1 MQKTVTDRTFPHP
14 KFMLKTSGWCLKVRP
29 LGAVRVRWSWGLRPR
44 IGISILVRGEGP
56 ELTCSLPQE
65 DTVRRQLP
73 ASQAEFPPEPDCAGS
88 LIPHPQPPDL
98 REGSVCC
105 LTPRWRRSVF
115 QLEVRQKFKQLYKYT
130 NYTNIWIKMFTKTL
144 FVRKNFFNFNIYQK
158 RNYQINH
165 GAFIIWDSEQLW
177 ERIGEIH
184 MNMEIYP
191 HDTVLN
197 GIKQVAK

>member
-1 MQKTVTDRTFPHP
+1 MLSATRRHSEKAATREPGRVPTRTW
-14 KFMLKTSGWCLKVRP
+14 L
-29 LGAVRVRWSWGLRPR
+29 RWQPDS
-44 IGISILVRGEGP
+44 
-56 ELTCSLPQE
+56 T
-65 DTVRRQLP
+65 LP
-73 ASQAEFPPEPDCAGS
+73 ASRTA
-88 LIPHPQPPDL
+88 
-98 REGSVCC
+98 RRNVCC
-105 LTPRWRRSVF
+105 LTPSQRCFVF

-130 NYTNIWIKMFTKTL
+130 NYTNIWVKMFTKTL
-144 FVRKNFFNFNIYQK
+144 FVRKIFLNFNIYQK

-197 GIKQVAK
+197 EIKQVAK